1 MHDAAEYRIINYRG
15 KLAAEWYDETGKRH
29 RRSLGTSD
37 QDHIQ
42 SGVSKIDAERV
53 EAAKPAVVT
62 VGYVAKE
69 YRKSLEGKASAE
81 TFDHQWK
88 ALESRFGHLRAD
100 DVSEHDCRTYAAQ
113 RKRAEWTVHSELG
126 RLRSALS
133 WAQKRGHITKAPHIW
148 RPAEPPPRDLR
159 LTRVQADKFQS
170 ACDLP
175 HVKLFVILAR
185 TTGARMG
192 ALLDLTWDRVDFE
205 RRKIVLHDPERKMA
219 GKGRATVPMNQSAYD
234 ALQDAHRGSLGKHVI
249 EWGGVKVATVKKALH
264 AAGKRCALPWVT
276 AHVFR
281 HSVGT
286 WLAEDGTPME
296 EIAQLL
302 GHSDVKV
309 TRKVYARY
317 SPNYLAEA
325 AKRLEVG

>member
-1 MHDAAEYRIINYRG
+1 MSDTEYRIINYRG
-15 KLAAEWYDETGKRH
+15 KRAAEWYDETGKRH
-29 RRSLGTSD
+29 RRSLGDAHSD
-37 QDHIQ
+37 DQVR
-42 SGVSKIDAERV
+42 SKVSKIEAERV
-53 EAAKPAVVT
+53 EAAKPAAIT
-62 VGYVAKE
+62 VEYVAKK

-88 ALESRFGHLRAD
+88 ALGRHFGHLKAD
-100 DVSEHDCRTYAAQ
+100 DVSEHHCRAYASQ

-133 WAQKRGHITKAPHIW
+133 WAEKRRLITKAPHVW

-159 LTRVQADKFQS
+159 LTRAQADKFQAS
-170 ACDLP
+170 CDLP

-205 RRKIVLHDPERKMA
+205 RRKIILHDPERKMV
-219 GKGRATVPMNQSAYD
+219 GKGRATVPMNQTAYD
-234 ALQDAHRGSLGKHVI
+234 ALQDAHRDALGKHVI
-249 EWGGVKVATVKKALH
+249 EWGGARVATVKKALH
-264 AAGKRCALPWVT
+264 AAGKRCGLPWVT

-286 WLAEDGTPME
+286 WLAEDDTPME

-317 SPNYLAEA
+317 SPSYLAET
-325 AKRLEVG
+325 AKRLEVE